1 MSLRLESIQI
11 RNLRSL
17 KDTVKI
23 KLKPIT
29 VLVGKNS
36 VGKSTFLRSFPLIRQ
51 SCEKHKRAPILWY
64 GKLVDFGDFKT
75 ALNRSIIK
83 GEENFIGFNF
93 EFSILEKT
101 HPLFSKV
108 NFDKLRLNNEFV
120 SLNIKVK
127 SKEEKTYISSLVI
140 NVDSRNVAFNFDLK
154 GNINRLDR
162 IVVDNVL
169 LFKQNEDDSIID
181 VYPNSFLPRLEVDIF
196 DVDDSFFEDDFLVHS
211 DIEKIS
217 FVVLYEYLKSLL
229 LGKYNIISNQDI
241 NKLKDFVVY
250 LIKNKKNINESD
262 ALSNIVLKYL
272 INSNLMDLFD
282 ELYIDGSSLI
292 KNIMNIFKLDEYVGL
307 IDEMD
312 LSLNNFYSSVRYLEP
327 LRATAQRYYR
337 AQELSINEIDSKGS
351 NVPMFLDNL
360 SAFDL
365 ERLKKFI
372 SNHFSIDVGVK
383 KEGGHLAL
391 IIVDPELGIETNIA
405 DLGVGYSQL
414 LPFLVQFWD
423 LFLKA
428 KVNERLYLN
437 NNYRRANS
445 EQKKMLLIEQPELH
459 LHPAYQA
466 KIVDMIV
473 ELVTSLK
480 SKSLGII
487 LETHSPQIIYR
498 LSELVESGMLPK
510 EDVQILVFEED
521 NGSTII
527 SETSFDDD
535 GDLINWPTG
544 FFQV

>member
-1 MSLRLESIQI
+1 MSLRLESIQL

-17 KDTVKI
+17 KDTGQI

-36 VGKSTFLRSFPLIRQ
+36 VGKSTFLRSFPLLRQ

-75 ALNRSIIK
+75 AINRSILK
-83 GEENFIGFNF
+83 KEENFIGFNF
-93 EFSILEKT
+93 NFSILAKSNS
-101 HPLFSKV
+101 LVSKV
-108 NFDKLRLNNEFV
+108 NFDRLKINNDFIDL
-120 SLNIKVK
+120 SIKVK
-127 SKEEKTYISSLVI
+127 NKEEKTYISSLVI
-140 NVDSRNVAFNFDLK
+140 NVDRKKVVFNFDLK
-154 GNINRLDR
+154 RNYSRLDR
-162 IVVDNVL
+162 IIVDNVL
-169 LFKQNEDDSIID
+169 LFKQSEDESNVD

-196 DVDDSFFEDDFLVHS
+196 DVDDSFFEDEFLAHS

-217 FVVLYEYLKSLL
+217 FVVLYEYLKSVLVE
-229 LGKYNIISNQDI
+229 KYNVMPSQDI
-241 NKLKDFVVY
+241 NKLKEFVVY
-250 LIKNKKNINESD
+250 LTRNKKNIESD
-262 ALSNIVLKYL
+262 DVLSNIILKYL
-272 INSNLMDLFD
+272 INSNLMGFFEDLYKD
-282 ELYIDGSSLI
+282 NSLV
-292 KNIMNIFKLDEYVGL
+292 KNILNIFKLDEYVGL

-312 LSLNNFYSSVRYLEP
+312 LSLNSFYSSVRYLEP

-360 SAFDL
+360 SSYEL
-365 ERLKKFI
+365 GRLKEFI
-372 SNHFSIDVGVK
+372 SKHFSIDVGVK

-391 IIVDPELGIETNIA
+391 TIIDPELGIETNIA

-428 KVNERLYLN
+428 RMSERLYLN
-437 NNYRRANS
+437 NHYRRAGS

-466 KIVDMIV
+466 KVVDMIV

-498 LSELVESGMLPK
+498 LSELVESGELAK
-510 EDVQILVFEED
+510 DDVQILVFEEKD
-521 NGSTII
+521 GSTII
-527 SETSFDDD
+527 TETNFDDD
-535 GDLINWPTG
+535 GDLINWPSG